1 MVTITNDAWFGKTSA
16 PYQHLSQATFRAIEN
31 RVWLVRAANTGI
43 SAFVDPWGRIIKPS
57 NLFTPAVLAEEITF
71 KANTMTFYTKYGDF
85 FAIACS
91 LLGVVLIG
99 YIVLKKQVIWLR

>member
-1 MVTITNDAWFGKTSA
+1 
-16 PYQHLSQATFRAIEN
+16 
-31 RVWLVRAANTGI
+31 VWLVRAANTGI

-57 NLFTPAVLAEEITF
+57 GLFTPAVLTEEITYR
-71 KANTMTFYTKYGDF
+71 ANTATFYTRYGDL

-99 YIVLKKQVIWLR
+99 YIILKRQVVWRR